1 MHMNFH
7 EHKLWQAAY
16 VALMELYDA
25 FEGSPGREVVDQV
38 LASGVG
44 VVAKIADGLSRKDK
58 SQMGEMLSDAA
69 GLVATT
75 RSHLAVAWGKKLL
88 DDEIFRSLDAKY
100 AELVDQLQR

>member
-1 MHMNFH
+1 MNFH

-16 VALMELYDA
+16 VVLMDLYDA
-25 FEGSPGREVVDQV
+25 FEGATESREVVDQV

-44 VVAKIADGLSRKDK
+44 VVAKIADGLSRRDRRQA
-58 SQMGEMLSDAA
+58 SEILSDAA

-88 DDEIFRSLDAKY
+88 NDETFRGLDSQY
-100 AELVDQLQR
+100 AELVSSLQW